1 MAIGQKEWITKYEN
15 HTIKVVNTWFAG
27 AKLYIDGEC
36 RDSSYSFFE
45 VNSTAPLLSVKLS
58 DSNIIEIYAK
68 AIWTVKIKICLNGE
82 QIGGDVF

>member
-1 MAIGQKEWITKYEN
+1 MAIGQKEWITTYEN

-36 RDSSYSFFE
+36 RDSDYSFS
-45 VNSTAPLLSVKLS
+45 VNPSFTLLSAKLS